1 MLVCLLSLS
10 SDFASSKT
18 CCILSLFLK
27 LMKKTLIILILVN
40 WQIIKEQKIMDNS
53 IYQFTVEDVD
63 GEAFDFSCLEGKKIM
78 IVNTA
83 SRCGLTYQYK
93 GLQALYDKYKN
104 QNFIIIGFPAN
115 NFLFQEP
122 GTNQQ
127 ISEFCKKNYGVTF
140 PIMSKI
146 DVKGKNIHPIY
157 RFLTD
162 KSKNGYI
169 DSKVTWNFQKYLIN
183 ENGLL
188 EMVVSPR
195 TSPESEKIVNW
206 ITN

>member
-1 MLVCLLSLS
+1 MR
-10 SDFASSKT
+10 K
-18 CCILSLFLK
+18 
-27 LMKKTLIILILVN
+27 IIIVLILVN
-40 WQIIKEQKIMDNS
+40 SQFINAQKIMNNS
-53 IYQFTVEDVD
+53 IHQFIVEDVN
-63 GEAFDFSCLEGKKIM
+63 GEEFDFSCLQGKKIM
-78 IVNTA
+78 VVNTA

-93 GLQALYDKYKN
+93 GLQALYEKYKN

-146 DVKGKNIHPIY
+146 NVKGKKIHPIY
-157 RFLTD
+157 SFLTD

-169 DSKVTWNFQKYLIN
+169 NSKVTWNFQKYLIN
-183 ENGLL
+183 ERGLL
-188 EMVVSPR
+188 EKVISPR
-195 TSPESEKIVNW
+195 TSPEDEKIVNW
-206 ITN
+206 IVN

>member
-1 MLVCLLSLS
+1 
-10 SDFASSKT
+10 
-18 CCILSLFLK
+18 
-27 LMKKTLIILILVN
+27 MKKTLITLILVN

-83 SRCGLTYQYK
+83 SRCGHTYQYK
-93 GLQALYDKYKN
+93 GLQTLYDKYKN

>member
-1 MLVCLLSLS
+1 MN
-10 SDFASSKT
+10 K
-18 CCILSLFLK
+18 I
-27 LMKKTLIILILVN
+27 LIILILVN
-40 WQIIKEQKIMDNS
+40 SQIINAQKKMDNS
-53 IYQFTVEDVD
+53 IYQFTVEDID
-63 GEAFDFSCLEGKKIM
+63 GESFDFSCLEGKKIM

-93 GLQALYDKYKN
+93 GLQTLYNKYKN
-104 QNFIIIGFPAN
+104 QNFIIVGFPAN

-122 GTNQQ
+122 GTNKQ

-157 RFLTD
+157 SFLTD

-183 ENGLL
+183 EK
-188 EMVVSPR
+188 VVSPR
-195 TSPESEKIVNW
+195 TSPENEKIVNW
-206 ITN
+206 IINN

>member
-1 MLVCLLSLS
+1 MRKIV
-10 SDFASSKT
+10 F
-18 CCILSLFLK
+18 
-27 LMKKTLIILILVN
+27 ILILVN
-40 WQIIKEQKIMDNS
+40 SLIINAQKIMDKS

-63 GEAFDFSCLEGKKIM
+63 GENFDFSCLKGKKVM

-93 GLQALYDKYKN
+93 SLQSLYEKYKD

-122 GTNQQ
+122 GTNHQ
-127 ISEFCKKNYGVTF
+127 ISEFCKKNYGVSF

-157 RFLTD
+157 SFLTD
-162 KSKNGYI
+162 KSKNGFI
-169 DSKVTWNFQKYLIN
+169 DSKVTWNFQKYLVN
-183 ENGLL
+183 EKGIL
-188 EMVVSPR
+188 EKVISPR
-195 TSPESEKIVNW
+195 TSPEDEKIINW
-206 ITN
+206 IVN

>member
-1 MLVCLLSLS
+1 
-10 SDFASSKT
+10 
-18 CCILSLFLK
+18 
-27 LMKKTLIILILVN
+27 MKKTLITLILVN

-162 KSKNGYI
+162 KNKNGYI

-195 TSPESEKIVNW
+195 TSPESEKFVNW

>member
-1 MLVCLLSLS
+1 
-10 SDFASSKT
+10 
-18 CCILSLFLK
+18 
-27 LMKKTLIILILVN
+27 MKKPLITLILVN

-93 GLQALYDKYKN
+93 GLQSLYDKYKN

-195 TSPESEKIVNW
+195 TSPESEKFVNW

>member
-1 MLVCLLSLS
+1 M
-10 SDFASSKT
+10 DSK
-18 CCILSLFLK
+18 I
-27 LMKKTLIILILVN
+27 
-40 WQIIKEQKIMDNS
+40 
-53 IYQFTVEDVD
+53 
-63 GEAFDFSCLEGKKIM
+63 
-78 IVNTA
+78 
-83 SRCGLTYQYK
+83 
-93 GLQALYDKYKN
+93 
-104 QNFIIIGFPAN
+104 
-115 NFLFQEP
+115 
-122 GTNQQ
+122 
-127 ISEFCKKNYGVTF
+127 

>member
-1 MLVCLLSLS
+1 MN
-10 SDFASSKT
+10 K
-18 CCILSLFLK
+18 I
-27 LMKKTLIILILVN
+27 LIILILVN
-40 WQIIKEQKIMDNS
+40 SQIINAQKKMNNS
-53 IYQFTVEDVD
+53 IYQFTVEDID
-63 GEAFDFSCLEGKKIM
+63 GESFDFSCLEGKKIM

-93 GLQALYDKYKN
+93 GLQTLYNKYKN

-122 GTNQQ
+122 GTNKQ

-157 RFLTD
+157 SFLTD

-183 ENGLL
+183 EKGFL

-195 TSPESEKIVNW
+195 TSPENEKIVNW
-206 ITN
+206 IINN

>member
-1 MLVCLLSLS
+1 
-10 SDFASSKT
+10 
-18 CCILSLFLK
+18 
-27 LMKKTLIILILVN
+27 MKKTLIILILVN
-40 WQIIKEQKIMDNS
+40 WQIINGQKIMDNS

>member
-1 MLVCLLSLS
+1 MTSHSQHLRSLTNTGVSDAKRAMTLEAIYRTPTSTLS
-10 SDFASSKT
+10 
-18 CCILSLFLK
+18 
-27 LMKKTLIILILVN
+27 
-40 WQIIKEQKIMDNS
+40 
-53 IYQFTVEDVD
+53 
-63 GEAFDFSCLEGKKIM
+63 
-78 IVNTA
+78 

-104 QNFIIIGFPAN
+104 KNFIIIGFPAN

-157 RFLTD
+157 SFLTD

-183 ENGLL
+183 D
-188 EMVVSPR
+188 
-195 TSPESEKIVNW
+195 
-206 ITN
+206 

>member
-1 MLVCLLSLS
+1 
-10 SDFASSKT
+10 
-18 CCILSLFLK
+18 
-27 LMKKTLIILILVN
+27 MKKTLIILILVN

-93 GLQALYDKYKN
+93 GLQSLYDKYKN

-146 DVKGKNIHPIY
+146 NVKGKNIHPIY
-157 RFLTD
+157 SFLTD

-169 DSKVTWNFQKYLIN
+169 DSKVTWNFQKYLVSEKGI
-183 ENGLL
+183 L
-188 EMVVSPR
+188 EKVISPR
-195 TSPESEKIVNW
+195 TSPEDEKIINW
-206 ITN
+206 IIN

>member
-1 MLVCLLSLS
+1 MR
-10 SDFASSKT
+10 K
-18 CCILSLFLK
+18 
-27 LMKKTLIILILVN
+27 IIIVLILVN
-40 WQIIKEQKIMDNS
+40 SQFVNAQKIMNNS
-53 IYQFTVEDVD
+53 IYQFIVEDVN
-63 GEAFDFSCLEGKKIM
+63 GEEFDFSCLQGKKIM
-78 IVNTA
+78 VVNTA

-93 GLQALYDKYKN
+93 GLQTLYDKYKN

-146 DVKGKNIHPIY
+146 NVKGKKIHPIY
-157 RFLTD
+157 SFLTD

-183 ENGLL
+183 ERGLL
-188 EMVVSPR
+188 EKVISPR
-195 TSPESEKIVNW
+195 TSPEDEKIVNW
-206 ITN
+206 IVN

>member
-10 SDFASSKT
+10 SDFASRKT
-18 CCILSLFLK
+18 CCILGLFLK
-27 LMKKTLIILILVN
+27 IMKKIIIILILVN

-146 DVKGKNIHPIY
+146 DVKGKNIHPVY

-195 TSPESEKIVNW
+195 TSPENEKIVNW

>member
-1 MLVCLLSLS
+1 MN
-10 SDFASSKT
+10 K
-18 CCILSLFLK
+18 I
-27 LMKKTLIILILVN
+27 LIILILVN
-40 WQIIKEQKIMDNS
+40 SHIINAQKKMDNS
-53 IYQFTVEDVD
+53 IYQFTVEDID
-63 GEAFDFSCLEGKKIM
+63 GESFDFSCLEGKKIM

-93 GLQALYDKYKN
+93 GLQTLYNKYKN
-104 QNFIIIGFPAN
+104 QNFIIVGFPAN

-122 GTNQQ
+122 GTNKQ

-157 RFLTD
+157 SFLTD

-183 ENGLL
+183 EKGLL

-195 TSPESEKIVNW
+195 TSPENEKIVNW
-206 ITN
+206 IINN

>member
-1 MLVCLLSLS
+1 MR
-10 SDFASSKT
+10 K
-18 CCILSLFLK
+18 
-27 LMKKTLIILILVN
+27 IIIVLILVN
-40 WQIIKEQKIMDNS
+40 SQFINAQKTMNNS
-53 IYQFTVEDVD
+53 IYQFIVEDVN
-63 GEAFDFSCLEGKKIM
+63 GEEFDFSCLKGKKIM

-93 GLQALYDKYKN
+93 SLQALYEKY
-104 QNFIIIGFPAN
+104 QNENFVIIGFPAN

-146 DVKGKNIHPIY
+146 NVKGKKIHPIY
-157 RFLTD
+157 SFLTD
-162 KSKNGYI
+162 KRKNGYI

-183 ENGLL
+183 EKGLL
-188 EMVVSPR
+188 EKVISPR
-195 TSPESEKIVNW
+195 TSPEDEKIVNW
-206 ITN
+206 ILN

>member
-1 MLVCLLSLS
+1 MR
-10 SDFASSKT
+10 K
-18 CCILSLFLK
+18 
-27 LMKKTLIILILVN
+27 IIIVLILVN
-40 WQIIKEQKIMDNS
+40 SQFIDAQKIMNNS
-53 IYQFTVEDVD
+53 IYQFIVEDVN
-63 GEAFDFSCLEGKKIM
+63 GEEFDFSCLHGKKIM

-146 DVKGKNIHPIY
+146 NVKGKKIHPIY
-157 RFLTD
+157 SFLTD
-162 KSKNGYI
+162 KRKNGYI

-183 ENGLL
+183 EKGLL
-188 EMVVSPR
+188 EKVISPR
-195 TSPESEKIVNW
+195 TSPEDEKIVNW
-206 ITN
+206 ILN

>member
-1 MLVCLLSLS
+1 
-10 SDFASSKT
+10 
-18 CCILSLFLK
+18 
-27 LMKKTLIILILVN
+27 MKKILIVLILVN
-40 WQIIKEQKIMDNS
+40 SQIINAQNIMNNS

-63 GEAFDFSCLEGKKIM
+63 GELFDFSCLEGKRIM

-83 SRCGLTYQYK
+83 SRCGLTNQYK

-104 QNFIIIGFPAN
+104 KNFIIIGFPAN

-157 RFLTD
+157 SFLTD

-183 ENGLL
+183 EKGFL
-188 EMVVSPR
+188 EKVISPR
-195 TSPESEKIVNW
+195 TSPEDEKIVNW
-206 ITN
+206 IVN

>member
-1 MLVCLLSLS
+1 
-10 SDFASSKT
+10 
-18 CCILSLFLK
+18 
-27 LMKKTLIILILVN
+27 MKKALIILILVN
-40 WQIIKEQKIMDNS
+40 WQIIKGQKIMDNS

-157 RFLTD
+157 RFLTE

>member
-1 MLVCLLSLS
+1 MNKILV
-10 SDFASSKT
+10 
-18 CCILSLFLK
+18 
-27 LMKKTLIILILVN
+27 ILILVN
-40 WQIIKEQKIMDNS
+40 SQIINAQKKMDNS
-53 IYQFTVEDVD
+53 IYQFTVEDID
-63 GEAFDFSCLEGKKIM
+63 GKAFDFSCLEGKKIM

-93 GLQALYDKYKN
+93 GLQTLYNKYKN
-104 QNFIIIGFPAN
+104 QNFIIVGFPAN

-122 GTNQQ
+122 GTNKQ

-157 RFLTD
+157 SFLTD

-183 ENGLL
+183 EKGLL

-195 TSPESEKIVNW
+195 TSPENEKIVNW
-206 ITN
+206 IINN

>member
-1 MLVCLLSLS
+1 MRKIV
-10 SDFASSKT
+10 F
-18 CCILSLFLK
+18 F
-27 LMKKTLIILILVN
+27 LILVN
-40 WQIIKEQKIMDNS
+40 LQFVSGQKIMNNS
-53 IYQFTVEDVD
+53 IYQFIVDDVN
-63 GEAFDFSCLEGKKIM
+63 GEEFDFSCLQGKKIM

-93 GLQALYDKYKN
+93 SLQALYEKY
-104 QNFIIIGFPAN
+104 QNENFVIIGFPAN

-146 DVKGKNIHPIY
+146 NVKGKKIHPIY
-157 RFLTD
+157 SFLTD
-162 KSKNGYI
+162 KRKNGYI

-183 ENGLL
+183 EKGLL
-188 EMVVSPR
+188 EKVISPR
-195 TSPESEKIVNW
+195 TSPEDEKIVNW
-206 ITN
+206 ILN

>member
-1 MLVCLLSLS
+1 
-10 SDFASSKT
+10 
-18 CCILSLFLK
+18 
-27 LMKKTLIILILVN
+27 MKKIIIILILVN
-40 WQIIKEQKIMDNS
+40 SQIINAQKIMDNS

-63 GEAFDFSCLEGKKIM
+63 GEPFDFSCLEGQKIM

-83 SRCGLTYQYK
+83 SRCGLTHQYK
-93 GLQALYDKYKN
+93 GLQALYDKYKS

-157 RFLTD
+157 SFLTD
-162 KSKNGYI
+162 KRKNGYI

-183 ENGLL
+183 EKGLL
-188 EMVVSPR
+188 EKVISPR
-195 TSPESEKIVNW
+195 TSPQDEKIVNW
-206 ITN
+206 IIN

>member
-1 MLVCLLSLS
+1 MR
-10 SDFASSKT
+10 K
-18 CCILSLFLK
+18 
-27 LMKKTLIILILVN
+27 IIIVLILVN
-40 WQIIKEQKIMDNS
+40 SHFINAQEIMNNS
-53 IYQFTVEDVD
+53 IYQFIVEDVN
-63 GEAFDFSCLEGKKIM
+63 GEEFDFSCLQGKKIM

-93 GLQALYDKYKN
+93 GLQTLYDKYKN

-146 DVKGKNIHPIY
+146 NVKGKKIHPIY
-157 RFLTD
+157 SFLTD
-162 KSKNGYI
+162 KNKNGYI

-183 ENGLL
+183 EKGLL
-188 EMVVSPR
+188 EKVVSPR
-195 TSPESEKIVNW
+195 TSPEDEKIVNW
-206 ITN
+206 IVN

>member
-1 MLVCLLSLS
+1 
-10 SDFASSKT
+10 
-18 CCILSLFLK
+18 
-27 LMKKTLIILILVN
+27 MKKTLIILILVN

-63 GEAFDFSCLEGKKIM
+63 GEVFDFSCLEGKKIM

-93 GLQALYDKYKN
+93 GLQTLYDKYKN

>member
-1 MLVCLLSLS
+1 
-10 SDFASSKT
+10 
-18 CCILSLFLK
+18 
-27 LMKKTLIILILVN
+27 MKKTLITLILVN

-93 GLQALYDKYKN
+93 GLQTLYDKYKN

-162 KSKNGYI
+162 KNKNGYI

>member
-1 MLVCLLSLS
+1 
-10 SDFASSKT
+10 
-18 CCILSLFLK
+18 
-27 LMKKTLIILILVN
+27 MKKTLIILILVN
-40 WQIIKEQKIMDNS
+40 WQIIKGQKIMDNS

>member
-1 MLVCLLSLS
+1 
-10 SDFASSKT
+10 
-18 CCILSLFLK
+18 
-27 LMKKTLIILILVN
+27 MKKTLIILILVN
-40 WQIIKEQKIMDNS
+40 WQIIKGQKIMDNS
-53 IYQFTVEDVD
+53 IYQFTVEDVE

>member
-1 MLVCLLSLS
+1 MR
-10 SDFASSKT
+10 K
-18 CCILSLFLK
+18 
-27 LMKKTLIILILVN
+27 IIFFLILVN
-40 WQIIKEQKIMDNS
+40 SQFINGQKIMNNS
-53 IYQFTVEDVD
+53 IYQFIVEDVN
-63 GEAFDFSCLEGKKIM
+63 GEEFDFSCLQGKKIM
-78 IVNTA
+78 VVNTA

-146 DVKGKNIHPIY
+146 NVKGKKIHPLY
-157 RFLTD
+157 SFLTD
-162 KSKNGYI
+162 KRKNGYI

-183 ENGLL
+183 ERGLL
-188 EMVVSPR
+188 EKVISPR
-195 TSPESEKIVNW
+195 TSPEDEKIVNW
-206 ITN
+206 ILN

>member
-1 MLVCLLSLS
+1 
-10 SDFASSKT
+10 
-18 CCILSLFLK
+18 
-27 LMKKTLIILILVN
+27 MKKALIILILVN
-40 WQIIKEQKIMDNS
+40 WQIIKGQKIMDNS